1 MSASYRVTF
10 DAELG
15 ASALLAVMWAE
26 GIALPST
33 VLPSGMLDEL
43 LVRVGR
49 GETIV
54 PEDTRRE
61 VRGMLRH
68 GTYKPTGRGKP
79 ASEFLLQAALRG
91 EFPRVN
97 GPVDANNAISL
108 ASGYPGSVFDAD
120 LTGPALHLRY
130 GRPGE
135 TYVFNPSGQ
144 SIDLEDLIVVCRA
157 TRDGWEPCGNPVK
170 DAMATK
176 IRPETRRVIAILYV
190 PRVFGQRE
198 ALAWAARFA
207 ELLTGTCQ
215 AESTGFALAS
225 EGGAA

>member
-1 MSASYRVTF
+1 MSTSYRVTF
-10 DAELG
+10 DAEVG
-15 ASALLAVMWAE
+15 ARVLPAYVWAE
-26 GIALPST
+26 GGTLPTTASPLE
-33 VLPSGMLDEL
+33 VLEESLS
-43 LVRVGR
+43 RVGR
-49 GETIV
+49 GEALI
-54 PEDTRRE
+54 PEGTRHQVRE
-61 VRGMLRH
+61 MLRH
-68 GTYKPTGRGKP
+68 GRYKPTGRGKP
-79 ASEFLLQAALRG
+79 ASEFLVQAALHG

-144 SIDLEDLIVVCRA
+144 SIDLEDLVVVCRA

-176 IRPETRRVIAILYV
+176 IRPVTRRVIAVLYV
-190 PRVFGQRE
+190 PRIFGQEE
-198 ALAWAARFA
+198 ALRWAAQYAALLGASCHA
-207 ELLTGTCQ
+207 EN
-215 AESTGFALAS
+215 AGFALAS
-225 EGGAA
+225 EGAGA